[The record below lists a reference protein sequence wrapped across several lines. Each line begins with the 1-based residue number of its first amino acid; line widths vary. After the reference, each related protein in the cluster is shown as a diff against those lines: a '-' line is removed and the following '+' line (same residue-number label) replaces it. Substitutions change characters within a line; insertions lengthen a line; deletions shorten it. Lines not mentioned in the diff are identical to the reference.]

1 MAQVRIDDDIYSK
14 LKEAAEFNKR
24 TVGQHI
30 AFLLDNE
37 ITFNEI
43 RGMLAGRAPAE
54 PVAQAEP
61 MVTVSL
67 SPEEMDMYKEMKTG
81 RATSRV
87 KKPNFKSPNFPNG
100 IDWAAVEREVMNP
113 ENREKYAEQLK
124 KAKEREANRKLSLD
138 DLTEEDLATA
148 KVTFEE
154 RPDFKEPEKWDRHA
168 WPTV

>member
-1 MAQVRIDDDIYSK
+1 MAQIRIEDEVYNK

-43 RGMLAGRAPAE
+43 RGMLAGQAPATS
-54 PVAQAEP
+54 VAP
-61 MVTVSL
+61 MPKV
-67 SPEEMDMYKEMKTG
+67 
-81 RATSRV
+81 
-87 KKPNFKSPNFPNG
+87 
-100 IDWAAVEREVMNP
+100 
-113 ENREKYAEQLK
+113 K
-124 KAKEREANRKLSLD
+124 KAKKLTLD
-138 DLTEEDLATA
+138 DLTDKDLATA

-154 RPDFKEPEKWDRHA
+154 RPDFKEPEEWDKHA

>member
-1 MAQVRIDDDIYSK
+1 MAQIRIDDDIYNK

-43 RGMLAGRAPAE
+43 RGMLAGQAPAT
-54 PVAQAEP
+54 PVA
-61 MVTVSL
+61 T
-67 SPEEMDMYKEMKTG
+67 T
-81 RATSRV
+81 T
-87 KKPNFKSPNFPNG
+87 PNFPNG
-100 IDWAAVEREVMNP
+100 IDWAKI
-113 ENREKYAEQLK
+113 EKEAPIP
-124 KAKEREANRKLSLD
+124 KAKKTKKLTLD
-138 DLTEEDLATA
+138 DLTEKDLATA

-154 RPDFKEPEKWDRHA
+154 RPDFKEPEKWDKHA